1 MAKATQAL
9 TTGLKFMGGG
19 NVQAYTLEY
28 LSSSKKHPAGSYET
42 IVIPYIEI
50 GRHNA
55 CAVKFGNDASTVSRK
70 HASIERKGSETIIRN
85 LSSTNPTLVNGRPVN
100 RQYYLNNGDEIQLSM
115 EGPRM
120 RFNVSGTGTAKMG
133 MTKKMNLVM
142 QQAVRPYKSVAIGL
156 VVFIILLSAGGG
168 YAIMNLSK
176 DNQVMSGKI
185 AEQQKITEAQADSI
199 AAMNRENEKM
209 LTNFEQTKA
218 EMKET
223 FEKERAR
230 MLEENKKLAEEVKKS
245 QNSSTKYAETI
256 EPLKGK
262 TLAIFMERVKVEY
275 QNQVIIDES
284 YDPQC
289 MCTGFLIGEGT
300 FVTARHCI
308 DQFLTSNELLNFYEH
323 SGANTIV
330 YFSARSFDGKINIQF
345 TNDDLVADYSK
356 DEKMEFTYQGVP
368 GVVRQP
374 DYFTGADWAYLNT
387 DLEEG
392 MQSDNDLSAS
402 IKSGTE
408 LFVLGYSY
416 GEKYRQSGTM
426 EPYFSTAK
434 VALSGIQKGTINVTE
449 AGFDGGNSGGPVFM
463 LHEGE
468 PKVIGIVTGTT
479 RKTEKTALGDYVTV
493 DANIQLVTPIVNLK

>member
-50 GRHNA
+50 GRQNS
-55 CAVKFGNDASTVSRK
+55 CAVRFGDDVSTVSRK
-70 HASIERKGSETIIRN
+70 HASIERKGNETIIRN

-142 QQAVRPYKSVAIGL
+142 QQAVRPYKSAAIGL
-156 VVFIILLSAGGG
+156 VVFILLLSAGGG

-176 DNQVMSGKI
+176 DNQLMSGKI
-185 AEQQKITEAQADSI
+185 SLQQKITEAQADSI
-199 AAMNRENEKM
+199 ADMNRKNQK
-209 LTNFEQTKA
+209 LLDNFNQTKA
-218 EMKET
+218 EMTES
-223 FEKERAR
+223 FDRERVR

-245 QNSSTKYAETI
+245 QNSSTKYTEII

-275 QNQVIIDES
+275 RNQVVYDEA

-308 DQFLTSNELLNFYEH
+308 DNFLTNNELLNFYEH

-330 YFSARSFDGKINIQF
+330 YFSARSFDGKINLQF
-345 TNDDLVADYSK
+345 TNDDLIADYSK
-356 DEKMEFTYQGVP
+356 DEMIEFTYRGAP
-368 GVVRQP
+368 GAIRQP
-374 DYFTGADWAYLNT
+374 DYFSGADWAYLNT
-387 DLEEG
+387 NLKEG
-392 MQSDNDLSAS
+392 MQGDEDLSAS
-402 IKSGTE
+402 MKSGTE

-416 GEKYRQSGTM
+416 GERYRQSGTM

-468 PKVIGIVTGTT
+468 PKVIGIVTGKY
-479 RKTEKTALGDYVTV
+479 RKPEQTAHGDYVMM
-493 DANIQLVTPIVNLK
+493 DANIQLVTPIANLK